1 MSCHAHTADS
11 RSTSSSHRRRCRLKV
26 AARAV
31 SIFSHFTRE
40 LWLGKQRRGI
50 CYRIH
55 RSRKPQPRKK
65 TTALESERIVAF
77 TLVMISCEWYYCPY
91 QSPLLE
97 QKRIEVSLLGIW
109 LAGGASWSLSFWC
122 SARRLRERDWWREM
136 TASGIRSF
144 TDSLTSLFTSQ
155 SPPDDRDDM
164 AYGESNGEKRSSSL
178 CSEGK
183 ASPIY
188 WHIGALSPFRL
199 TEYNFPLTFAYLVD
213 QIIWEKADGQSVLF
227 G

>member
-1 MSCHAHTADS
+1 
-11 RSTSSSHRRRCRLKV
+11 
-26 AARAV
+26 
-31 SIFSHFTRE
+31 
-40 LWLGKQRRGI
+40 
-50 CYRIH
+50 
-55 RSRKPQPRKK
+55 
-65 TTALESERIVAF
+65 
-77 TLVMISCEWYYCPY
+77 
-91 QSPLLE
+91 
-97 QKRIEVSLLGIW
+97 
-109 LAGGASWSLSFWC
+109 
-122 SARRLRERDWWREM
+122 M

-213 QIIWEKADGQSVLF
+213 QII
-227 G
+227 